1 MFLNFWGLYFAFFY
15 ISAFARAKI
24 GLSQEKAFNM
34 VIIMNAVGLPG
45 RLIPN
50 YLADKRIGPLNLML
64 PTCLTVGILLLTWMR
79 VSTYAGL
86 IVWACFYG
94 FWVAGIQSLFPA
106 TLSSL
111 TSDLSKA
118 GTRMGMVFTIV
129 SFACLT
135 GSPIGG
141 ALVQMKG
148 GSYWAAQIFS
158 GLVLISGALMLTGSR
173 VAKTG
178 WTWKARA

>member
-1 MFLNFWGLYFAFFY
+1 
-15 ISAFARAKI
+15 
-24 GLSQEKAFNM
+24 M
-34 VIIMNAVGLPG
+34 VIIMNSAGLPG

-50 YLADKRIGPLNLML
+50 YLADKRIGPLNLL
-64 PTCLTVGILLLTWMR
+64 FPTCFIVGVLLLAWTR
-79 VSTYAGL
+79 VNTYAGL
-86 IVWACFYG
+86 IVWASFYG

-141 ALVQMKG
+141 VLIQMEEG
-148 GSYWAAQIFS
+148 DYWAAQLFA
-158 GLVLISGALMLTGSR
+158 GLALISGSLLLTASR
-173 VAKTG
+173 IARTG
-178 WTWKARA
+178 WDWRART

>member
-1 MFLNFWGLYFAFFY
+1 MFLNFLGLYFAFFY
-15 ISAFARAKI
+15 ISAFARTRV

-50 YLADKRIGPLNLML
+50 YLADRFGPLNLII
-64 PTCLTVGILLLTWMR
+64 PTCSIVGVLLLVWAR
-79 VSTYAGL
+79 VNTYAGL

-94 FWVAGIQSLFPA
+94 FWAAGIQSLFPA
-106 TLSSL
+106 TLSRL

-118 GTRMGMVFTIV
+118 GTRMGMIFSIV

-141 ALVQMKG
+141 ALIQLRDG
-148 GSYWAAQIFS
+148 YYLAAQLFS
-158 GLVLISGALMLTGSR
+158 GLVLISGSLMLVGAR
-173 VAKTG
+173 VANT
-178 WTWKARA
+178 RRV

>member
-1 MFLNFWGLYFAFFY
+1 MFMNFWGLYFAFFY
-15 ISAFARAKI
+15 ISAFARTRI
-24 GLSQEKAFNM
+24 GLSEANAFNM
-34 VIIMNAVGLPG
+34 VIIMNSAGLPG

-50 YLADKRIGPLNLML
+50 YLADKRIGPLNLL
-64 PTCLTVGILLLTWMR
+64 FPTCFIVGALLLAWTR
-79 VSTYAGL
+79 VNTYAGL
-86 IVWACFYG
+86 IVWASFYG

-141 ALVQMKG
+141 VLIQMEEG
-148 GSYWAAQIFS
+148 DYWAAQLFA
-158 GLVLISGALMLTGSR
+158 GLTLISGSLLLAASR
-173 VAKTG
+173 IAKTG
-178 WTWKARA
+178 WDWRVRM

>member
-1 MFLNFWGLYFAFFY
+1 MNFWGLYFAFFY
-15 ISAFARAKI
+15 ISAFARTKI
-24 GLSQEKAFNM
+24 GLSEANAFNM
-34 VIIMNAVGLPG
+34 VIIMNAAGLPG

-50 YLADKRIGPLNLML
+50 YLADKRIGPLTLMF
-64 PTCLTVGILLLTWMR
+64 PTCFCVGSLLLAWTQ
-79 VSTYAGL
+79 VNTYAGV
-86 IVWACFYG
+86 IIWAGFYG
-94 FWVAGIQSLFPA
+94 FWAAGIQSLFPA

-118 GTRMGMVFTIV
+118 GTRMGMIFSIV

-141 ALVQMKG
+141 ILIQMKG
-148 GSYWAAQIFS
+148 GDYWAAQLFA
-158 GLVLISGALMLTGSR
+158 GLALISGSLLLAASR

-178 WTWKARA
+178 CDWRARA

>member
-1 MFLNFWGLYFAFFY
+1 MFMNFWGLYFAFFY
-15 ISAFARAKI
+15 ISAFARTKI
-24 GLSQEKAFNM
+24 GLSEANAFNM
-34 VIIMNAVGLPG
+34 VIIMNAAGIPG

-50 YLADKRIGPLNLML
+50 FLADKRAGPLNLMI
-64 PTCLTVGILLLTWMR
+64 PTCFVVGTLLLAWTRVNSYVGI
-79 VSTYAGL
+79 S
-86 IVWACFYG
+86 VWAGFYG
-94 FWVAGIQSLFPA
+94 FCAAGIQSLFPA

-118 GTRMGMVFTIV
+118 GTRMGMVFSIV
-129 SFACLT
+129 SFASLT

-148 GSYWAAQIFS
+148 GDYWAAQLFS
-158 GLVLISGALMLTGSR
+158 GLALISGSLLLAASR

-178 WTWKARA
+178 LDWKARC